1 MKHLF
6 ISLVLIL
13 SGTSAVATAAVSLNT
28 TETEIVKQ
36 VKQDL
41 PQALT
46 ELEQVVNINSGTMNF
61 AGVKQVGQVFSQQF
75 TELGFQSQWFDGKAF
90 NRAGHLVAS
99 YGQRGPKIL
108 MIGHLDTVFA
118 KEDDFQRFHQ
128 ISDSE
133 IAGPG
138 ITDMKG
144 GDVIIVSA
152 LRALKKLGLLDNVR
166 IRVVMTGDEE
176 SSGRPLSLSKKVLV
190 DAAKW
195 ADIALGFE
203 DGDSN
208 IKTAVTTRRGASG
221 WTLDISGQAAH
232 SSQIFTPQVG
242 DGAIYEAARIL
253 EAFRQQLSAENNSA
267 MANLTFNP
275 GLIIGG
281 TRVEE
286 QAEKSQAL
294 AFGKSNVVA
303 QTVKV
308 KGDIRAV
315 SQQQLSQAQKIMQA
329 IVAEN
334 LHRTTATLHFA
345 EGYPPMTDTQ
355 GNRKLLTMYSNISE
369 QLGYGPVV
377 AVNPRKAGAA
387 DISFVADHV
396 TLALDGLGL
405 MGRGGHTKDEVA
417 DITSLG
423 KNIEKAALLIYRLGQ
438 KELQQ

>member
-1 MKHLF
+1 MKHLL

-13 SGTSAVATAAVSLNT
+13 SGTSAVVAAKSLSLSA
-28 TETEIVKQ
+28 TETQIVKQ

-41 PQALT
+41 PQALA

-61 AGVKQVGQVFSQQF
+61 PGVEKVGRVFLQQLS
-75 TELGFQSQWFDGKAF
+75 ELGFQSQWLDGKAF

-118 KEDDFQRFHQ
+118 KEDDFQRFQ
-128 ISDSE
+128 KLSDSE

-176 SSGRPLSLSKKVLV
+176 SSGRPLSLSKKVLI

-208 IKTAVTTRRGASG
+208 IKTAVTTRRGAGG
-221 WTLDISGQAAH
+221 WTLAVSGQPAH
-232 SSQIFTPQVG
+232 SSQIFTEEVG

-253 EAFRQQLSAENNSA
+253 EAFRQQLAGLE
-267 MANLTFNP
+267 NLTFNP

-281 TRVEE
+281 TRIEDL
-286 QAEKSQAL
+286 AEKSQAR

-315 SQQQLSQAQKIMQA
+315 SSRQLEQAKKIMQA
-329 IVAEN
+329 IVSDN
-334 LHRTTATLHFA
+334 LHKTDAKLHFA
-345 EGYPPMTDTQ
+345 EGYPPMADSH
-355 GNRKLLTMYSNISE
+355 GNRKLLNMYSKISE

-396 TLALDGLGL
+396 SMALDGLGL

-417 DITSLG
+417 DITSFG

-438 KELQQ
+438 MELQQ

>member
-1 MKHLF
+1 MKHLL

-13 SGTSAVATAAVSLNT
+13 SGTSTLAAAAPLSLSA
-28 TETEIVKQ
+28 TETQIVKQ

-61 AGVKQVGQVFSQQF
+61 PGVEKVGQVFLQQLS
-75 TELGFQSQWFDGKAF
+75 ELGFQSQWVDGQAF

-118 KEDDFQRFHQ
+118 KEDDFQRFQ
-128 ISDSE
+128 KISDGE

-152 LRALKKLGLLDNVR
+152 LRALKKLGLLENVR

-176 SSGRPLSLSKKVLV
+176 SSGRPLSLSKKVLI

-208 IKTAVTTRRGASG
+208 IKTAVTTRRGAGG
-221 WTLDISGQAAH
+221 WTLAVSGQAAH
-232 SSQIFTPQVG
+232 SSQIFTEEVG
-242 DGAIYEAARIL
+242 DGAIYETARIL
-253 EAFRQQLSAENNSA
+253 EAFRRQLGGLE
-267 MANLTFNP
+267 NLTFNP

-281 TRVEE
+281 TRIED
-286 QAEKSQAL
+286 QAEKSQAR

-315 SQQQLSQAQKIMQA
+315 SSEQLEQAKKIMQA
-329 IVAEN
+329 IVSDN
-334 LHRTTATLHFA
+334 LHKTDAKLHFA
-345 EGYPPMTDTQ
+345 EGYPPMADTH
-355 GNRKLLTMYSNISE
+355 GNRKLLNMYSKISE

-396 TLALDGLGL
+396 SMALDGLGL

-417 DITSLG
+417 DITSFG

-438 KELQQ
+438 MEHQQ

>member
-1 MKHLF
+1 ML
-6 ISLVLIL
+6 LVLTL
-13 SGTSAVATAAVSLNT
+13 SGTSAVGAVESLSLSAT
-28 TETEIVKQ
+28 EMQIVEQ
-36 VKQDL
+36 VKREL
-41 PQALT
+41 PQALAG
-46 ELEQVVNINSGTMNF
+46 LEQVVNINSGTMNF
-61 AGVKQVGQVFSQQF
+61 PGVEQVGKVFLQQF
-75 TELGFQSQWFDGKAF
+75 TELGFQSQWLDGKAF

-118 KEDDFQRFHQ
+118 KEDDFQHFQ
-128 ISDSE
+128 KLSDSQ

-144 GDVIIVSA
+144 GDIIIVSA

-176 SSGRPLSLSKKVLV
+176 SSGRPLSLSKKALI

-208 IKTAVTTRRGASG
+208 IKTAVTTRRGAGG
-221 WTLDISGQAAH
+221 WTLAVSGQAAH

-253 EAFRQQLSAENNSA
+253 QAFRQQLSAENNSA

-315 SQQQLSQAQKIMQA
+315 SQQQLSQAKKIMQV
-329 IVAEN
+329 IVADN
-334 LHRTTATLHFA
+334 LQRTKATLHFDR
-345 EGYPPMTDTQ
+345 GYPPMADTQ
-355 GNRKLLTMYSNISE
+355 GNRKLLSLYSNISE

-396 TLALDGLGL
+396 AMALDGLGL
-405 MGRGGHTKDEVA
+405 MGKGGHTKDEVA

-438 KELQQ
+438 TEQH